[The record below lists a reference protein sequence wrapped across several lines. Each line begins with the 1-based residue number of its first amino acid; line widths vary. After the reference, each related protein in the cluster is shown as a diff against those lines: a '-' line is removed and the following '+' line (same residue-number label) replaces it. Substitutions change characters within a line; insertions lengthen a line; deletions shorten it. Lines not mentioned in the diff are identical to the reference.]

1 MLSIAFALM
10 LMAEAVAGT
19 ITIIFSTVSYVDFI
33 NHLPPEYG
41 TMLRIV
47 LFVTMGVT
55 SIHLFNILNN
65 SISGDDDDSSNFGE
79 TR

>member
-1 MLSIAFALM
+1 
-10 LMAEAVAGT
+10 
-19 ITIIFSTVSYVDFI
+19 
-33 NHLPPEYG
+33 
-41 TMLRIV
+41 MLRIV